1 MEAVAIQFNQHS
13 DVDDESRE
21 CVECASQQPLE
32 TLQIDDINSFLNGA
46 YLFHKEAEEN
56 KWKS

>member
-1 MEAVAIQFNQHS
+1 METVSIQFNQHS

-21 CVECASQQPLE
+21 YVEHASQQPLE
-32 TLQIDDINSFLNGA
+32 ALQIDEINSFLNST